1 MQQFLHWCGDHWEA
15 VALVLSVFIQISPIK
30 INPWTKLF
38 SWLGKTITAPLAKEI
53 DEVKS
58 TIYTN
63 EIDRIRYEV
72 LDFANSCRNGR
83 KHTKDEFEHIIDLN
97 LKYKD
102 LLTKTNAK
110 NGVFDS
116 EYAYIFEIYQMC
128 QRENEFL

>member
-1 MQQFLHWCGDHWEA
+1 MQQLLHWCADHWEA
-15 VALVLSVFIQISPIK
+15 VALALSVIVQISPIK
-30 INPWTKLF
+30 IDPWTKLI
-38 SWLGKTITAPLAKEI
+38 SWLGKKLTAPLYEEI
-53 DEVKS
+53 AEVKS

-97 LKYKD
+97 LKYQD
-102 LLTKTNAK
+102 LLEKTKTK

-128 QRENEFL
+128 QRENKFL